1 MSPQLTRQ
9 DCVALDERDPLAPF
23 RSRFDLPAGVIYLD
37 GNSLGAL
44 PHRVRAAV
52 THTVDHEWGQQL
64 VTSWNGAGWFASG
77 SRVGALIAPLIGAA
91 PHQVVAGDST
101 SINIFKAVTAAL
113 RLRPGRNVIVS
124 ERGNFPTDSYI
135 IHGAARAMQAEV
147 IDVDPADV
155 SAAIAAAG
163 DRLALVELTHVHYKT
178 GAMYDM
184 AAITDLTHRNGGLVL
199 WDLAHSAGALP
210 VHLDVCRADFAV
222 GCGYKYLNGGPGAPA
237 FVYVAERHHGELD
250 PVLTGWFAHRDPFAF
265 EHGFEPIDGI
275 ERMLVGTPNVLSM
288 VALEAALLDWADVD
302 LQALRAK
309 SCAMGDLF
317 IRLTDERLHTYG
329 FGLASPRDA
338 TLRGSQVS
346 LTHEHGYAI
355 MQALISKGVIGD
367 FRAPEILRFGF
378 TPLYVGYADLWDAVE
393 ILREIMES
401 KSWDSPEFT
410 HRKTVT

>member
-1 MSPQLTRQ
+1 MSASLTKQ
-9 DCVALDERDPLAPF
+9 DCIALDTSDPLAAF
-23 RSRFDLPAGVIYLD
+23 RSRFELPQGIIYLD

-44 PHRVRAAV
+44 PKRVRSAV
-52 THTVDHEWGQQL
+52 AHAVDHDWGQKL

-101 SINIFKAVTAAL
+101 SINIFKAITTAL

-135 IHGAARAMQAEV
+135 VHGAARAMQAEV

-155 SAAIAAAG
+155 PAAIVAAG
-163 DRLALVELTHVHYKT
+163 DRLAAVELTHVHYKT
-178 GAMYDM
+178 GAVYDM
-184 AAITDLTHRNGGLVL
+184 AAITDLAHQHGGLVI

-210 VHLDVCRADFAV
+210 VHLDDCHVDFAV

-237 FVYVAERHHGELD
+237 FIYVAKQHHDDLD

-265 EHGFEPIDGI
+265 EHGFAPINGV

-302 LQALRAK
+302 MQALRAK
-309 SCAMGDLF
+309 SSAMGDLF
-317 IRLTDERLHTYG
+317 IRLADERLHPYG
-329 FGLASPRDA
+329 FGIASPRDA
-338 TLRGSQVS
+338 HTRGSQVS
-346 LTHEHGYAI
+346 LTHEHGYPI
-355 MQALISKGVIGD
+355 MQALIARGVIGD

-378 TPLYVGYADLWDAVE
+378 TPLYVGYTDLWDAIE
-393 ILREIMES
+393 ILRDIMATGA
-401 KSWDSPEFT
+401 WDQPEFT
-410 HRKTVT
+410 QRKAVT